1 MHKISNSVRLTLYF
15 NGLTLLIFHGKK
27 TIEPQGLSDHLPTL
41 TIQHSV
47 CSETLPMDFIM
58 AFFFLASILFI
69 CYYYSYS
76 YSYSYSYFYSI
87 SYLELPC
94 ILQTLKFTD
103 SNILSSVLFLIL
115 HIFCTHSFNQ

>member
-47 CSETLPMDFIM
+47 CSEILPMDFIM
-58 AFFFLASILFI
+58 AFFFLLQ
-69 CYYYSYS
+69 
-76 YSYSYSYFYSI
+76 
-87 SYLELPC
+87 SYLFVIITPTP
-94 ILQTLKFTD
+94 TLIPTPI
-103 SNILSSVLFLIL
+103 SIPSLTWNFLV
-115 HIFCTHSFNQ
+115 FYRP